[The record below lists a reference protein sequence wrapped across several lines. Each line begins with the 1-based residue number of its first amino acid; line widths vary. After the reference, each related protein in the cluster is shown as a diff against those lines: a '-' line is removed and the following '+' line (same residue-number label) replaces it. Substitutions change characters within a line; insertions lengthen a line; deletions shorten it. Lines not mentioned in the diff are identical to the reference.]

1 MNVDVNDVDVGA
13 NVGDNETSHVDGD
26 DVGDVIHIKQLL
38 CNHNQ
43 IERLRFTKATT

>member
-1 MNVDVNDVDVGA
+1 MNVDVSDD
-13 NVGDNETSHVDGD
+13 VGDNETRHVDSD

-43 IERLRFTKATT
+43 IESQKQ